1 MPFSEFGKSPSWQS
15 AESPRATVLPDTEAR
30 QQVLPGFQGKTV
42 VITGGA
48 TGLGRAVAIEFARR
62 GCNVAF
68 CFVNLSGRDV
78 RESALFTETTL
89 AAMGVRVFADS
100 CDVRDR
106 RQVVRFVE
114 AVRERFGAVHFLINN
129 AGIARDGALWRLGED
144 DWNDVIQT
152 NLIGANN
159 CLAVLAPVFR
169 AQHFGK
175 VVNISSHQ
183 ATRPG
188 FGVTSYA
195 ASKSGLEGL
204 TRAAAVELGPSN
216 VNVNAVAPGFVRT
229 ERLQSLPPEVLER
242 ARSSTVLGRLADP
255 ADIAHVVVFL
265 CSEEARHV
273 TGQIIQV
280 DGGLSLDVR

>member
-1 MPFSEFGKSPSWQS
+1 MPLSEFGQSPSWQS
-15 AESPRATVLPDTEAR
+15 AESTRAAVLPDTEAR
-30 QQVLPGFQGKTV
+30 QQVSPGFQGKTV
-42 VITGGA
+42 LITGGA

-68 CFVNLSGRDV
+68 CFMNLSGRDV

-129 AGIARDGALWRLGED
+129 AGIARDGALWRLGEE

-159 CLAVLAPVFR
+159 CIAVLAPVFR
-169 AQHFGK
+169 SQHYGK

-265 CSEEARHV
+265 CSDEARHV